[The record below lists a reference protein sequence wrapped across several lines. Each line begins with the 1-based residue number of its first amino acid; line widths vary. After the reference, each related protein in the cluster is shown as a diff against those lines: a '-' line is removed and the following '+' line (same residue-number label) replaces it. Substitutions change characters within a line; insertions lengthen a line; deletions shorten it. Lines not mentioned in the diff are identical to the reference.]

1 MRPRRERWIALAGSA
16 AAVGGIIAVLL
27 IGLSVTTGVRIDS
40 ALDVFDISVPPPPP
54 PPPEPVPKPAASE
67 REAGAAAPPAL
78 KARPKPVTAP
88 PVPPRKPP
96 PLAAPPVAADGTAAR
111 AGASE
116 RPGPGTGAG
125 GVGSGLGS
133 GGAGD
138 GTGGGAARAKR
149 VRGSISNRDYPPSAY
164 RAGAGGRVIVT
175 LTVAAD
181 GRVTGCLIARS
192 SGNAALDEAT
202 CSLARKRFRYT
213 PARDASGKPVESQA
227 GYRQDWWLEGQAPPA
242 P

>member
-1 MRPRRERWIALAGSA
+1 MRSRRERAIALAGSA

-40 ALDVFDISVPPPPP
+40 ALDVFDITAPLPT
-54 PPPEPVPKPAASE
+54 PEPAPTPAASDGA
-67 REAGAAAPPAL
+67 AGAAAPPAL

-96 PLAAPPVAADGTAAR
+96 PLAAPPVAADGAAAR

-116 RPGPGTGAG
+116 GPGPGTGAG
-125 GVGSGLGS
+125 GTGNGLGS

-138 GTGGGAARAKR
+138 GTGGGAMPAKR
-149 VRGSISNRDYPPSAY
+149 VRGSISNRDYPASAY
-164 RAGAGGRVIVT
+164 RAGVGGRVIVT

-181 GRVTGCLIARS
+181 GRVTRCVVARS
-192 SGNAALDEAT
+192 SGTAALDEAT
-202 CSLARKRFRYT
+202 CSLARKRFRYV
-213 PARDASGKPVESQA
+213 PASDAMGRPVESQA
-227 GYRQDWWLEGQAPPA
+227 GYRQDWWLEGQAPPS